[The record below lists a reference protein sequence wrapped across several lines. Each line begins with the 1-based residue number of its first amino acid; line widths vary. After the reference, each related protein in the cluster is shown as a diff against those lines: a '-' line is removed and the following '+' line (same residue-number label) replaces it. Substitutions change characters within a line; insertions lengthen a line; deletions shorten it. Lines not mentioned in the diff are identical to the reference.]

1 MWHLTRTDARDLI
14 NLAHAARVFSG
25 TRGVG
30 EDTEWVL
37 EAAMAGGDVVIAQC
51 ASVEEAETVRAALD
65 SGLQDRNSYL
75 DLSAV

>member
-1 MWHLTRTDARDLI
+1 MWVVTRTDARDLI

-37 EAAMAGGDVVIAQC
+37 EAAMAGVAAIAMKKM
-51 ASVEEAETVRAALD
+51 LD
-65 SGLQDRNSYL
+65 R
-75 DLSAV
+75 